1 MSVVSFMQTN
11 IFGDASAVLTRKLSE
26 IERRVVDRVA
36 SYHDWLCLRKS
47 YTLTLT
53 TEDEYE
59 ISGEDMDLAKV
70 TSMWYGDDKR
80 PLSLLYDERAFFDQF
95 YGRYS
100 GSPACCLFLEKT
112 GGRIWKVRIYPVEE
126 GAEITYYYQ
135 RKITTDDTSLFSND
149 MVFVDE
155 ILGRYL
161 AGNKETQKFSPQ
173 FLISAEAQREEMRKG
188 EFPVVFPERK
198 IVISEDHENFLDGIE
213 TFRSLRKR

>member
-1 MSVVSFMQTN
+1 MSVVPFMQKN

-26 IERRVVDRVA
+26 IETRGVNRIA

-47 YTLTLT
+47 DTFTLT
-53 TEDEYE
+53 TENQYE
-59 ISGEDMDLAKV
+59 ISGEGQDLAKV
-70 TSMWYGDDKR
+70 TSMWYGDNKQ
-80 PLSLLYDERAFFDQF
+80 PLSLLYDEKAFFDQF
-95 YGRYS
+95 YGRHY
-100 GSPACCLFLEKT
+100 GSPVCCLFLEKT
-112 GGRIWKVRIYPVEE
+112 GQYTWKVRIYPVEE

-135 RKITTDDTSLFSND
+135 RKITTDDTSLFSNE

-161 AGNKETQKFSPQ
+161 AGNKETQKFSGQ

-198 IVISEDHENFLDGIE
+198 MVISEDHENFLNNIE